1 MNLNKQQQQAYTR
14 LQEALEVMSE
24 VVDDPLVIREK
35 MQPRI
40 DKFVAETGGEIKVKL
55 VGAGIPTIELI
66 DLSKDSMKTTLDAS
80 QTLYLRAR
88 HESVLISVSAAYKDT
103 YAHSNEMIA
112 DALQGLALK
121 VRGLPFEIVTKGAC
135 NIDEL
140 LGLSHSDAGDN
151 DDEQGGAD
159 DAGVAAAAA
168 AAAAGAVS
176 TGGGVGLAGAVSSTT
191 LVEDLE
197 PAKPAADA
205 AEVVD
210 PAVEPAPA
218 DGDVIELLPAP
229 AEAESAV

>member
-1 MNLNKQQQQAYTR
+1 MNLSKQQQQAYTR
-14 LQEALEVMSE
+14 LQEALEVMTD
-24 VVDDPLVIREK
+24 VVDDPVVIREK

-40 DKFVAETGGEIKVKL
+40 DKFVTETGGEIKVKL

-88 HESVLISVSAAYKDT
+88 FESVLISVSAAYKDT

-112 DALQGLALK
+112 DALQGMAQK
-121 VRGLPFEIVTKGAC
+121 VRGLPFEIVAKGAC

-140 LGLSHSDAGDN
+140 LGLSHSDAGDK
-151 DDEQGGAD
+151 DDDDQGGAD

-168 AAAAGAVS
+168 AGAVA
-176 TGGGVGLAGAVSSTT
+176 TGGAVGLASAVVSTT
-191 LVEDLE
+191 FGADLE

-210 PAVEPAPA
+210 AAAEPAPA

-229 AEAESAV
+229 ADAESAV

>member
-1 MNLNKQQQQAYTR
+1 MNLSKQQQQAYTR
-14 LQEALEVMSE
+14 LQEALEVMTD
-24 VVDDPLVIREK
+24 VIDDPVVIREK
-35 MQPRI
+35 MQSRI

-88 HESVLISVSAAYKDT
+88 FESVLISVSAAYKDT

-112 DALQGLALK
+112 DALQGMAQK
-121 VRGLPFEIVTKGAC
+121 VRGLPFEIVAKGAC

-140 LGLSHSDAGDN
+140 LGLSHSDAGDKD
-151 DDEQGGAD
+151 DDEQGGSDEPGLAS
-159 DAGVAAAAA
+159 A
-168 AAAAGAVS
+168 AAAAGAAS
-176 TGGGVGLAGAVSSTT
+176 AGGAVGLASAVAPIPLGA
-191 LVEDLE
+191 DLE

-210 PAVEPAPA
+210 PAVEPTPA

-229 AEAESAV
+229 AEAENAV